1 MKPLAEA
8 LSHGLWLADGAIG
21 TWFLSQGVEPHQLPL
36 LPLDHPDLV
45 IRCHLEYLQA
55 GAQIIETHSFSANRS
70 KLAAMGW
77 DGSVGELNRRAA
89 QLARHA
95 RDIFGEPAYVLGSLG
110 PLAVPVDS
118 PIVPGLDRAEA
129 ETVYRE
135 AVAGLLAGGVDG
147 FLVETMSDLATV
159 EAAVSAIRA
168 ESDLPIV
175 VSFAFSPLGTTLYG
189 ITPEA
194 AVEAVMT
201 LPGGPPAA
209 IGANCGS
216 GPSPL
221 LDAVIRMAEKART
234 YQLPVVAYP
243 NAGEPA
249 LREGHVHYPASP
261 DYMATIAPALKAAGC
276 AVIGGCCG
284 TTPSHIRAIR
294 QNMQGDLHPQL
305 TTRPGFSLTEDVLPK
320 SPDPEWSGPPR
331 LVHELLAQQFVLSV
345 ELDPP
350 RGPNLTRLVDAARQ
364 LEEEQV
370 DVINVADSPMA
381 RVRLGALAT
390 ARLIQER
397 TRLATILHFTTRDRN
412 LMGLQSDLLGA
423 FALGLTNILCLTGD
437 PPGLGDYAHATAV
450 YDLDSIGLTKVL
462 AGFNQGLDALGQPLG
477 SPTVFSI
484 GVGVNP
490 TADPLEKE
498 IERFR
503 QKVAAGAHYA
513 MSQPI
518 YAPEQF
524 YRFLD
529 ALGGPLPIPLIL
541 GIMPLVSYR
550 QALYLHN
557 EVPGI
562 TIPPEVLSRF
572 ESVQDGVHV
581 GIELALELIQ
591 ALRAAIHGIYLV
603 PSFNRVEPLVPL
615 IREIR
620 GLTR

>member
-1 MKPLAEA
+1 
-8 LSHGLWLADGAIG
+8 
-21 TWFLSQGVEPHQLPL
+21 
-36 LPLDHPDLV
+36 
-45 IRCHLEYLQA
+45 
-55 GAQIIETHSFSANRS
+55 
-70 KLAAMGW
+70 
-77 DGSVGELNRRAA
+77 
-89 QLARHA
+89 
-95 RDIFGEPAYVLGSLG
+95 
-110 PLAVPVDS
+110 
-118 PIVPGLDRAEA
+118 
-129 ETVYRE
+129 
-135 AVAGLLAGGVDG
+135 
-147 FLVETMSDLATV
+147 
-159 EAAVSAIRA
+159 
-168 ESDLPIV
+168 
-175 VSFAFSPLGTTLYG
+175 
-189 ITPEA
+189 
-194 AVEAVMT
+194 
-201 LPGGPPAA
+201 
-209 IGANCGS
+209 
-216 GPSPL
+216 
-221 LDAVIRMAEKART
+221 
-234 YQLPVVAYP
+234 
-243 NAGEPA
+243 
-249 LREGHVHYPASP
+249 
-261 DYMATIAPALKAAGC
+261 MATIAPALKAAGC

-305 TTRPGFSLTEDVLPK
+305 TARPGWSLTEDVVPK
-320 SPDPEWSGPPR
+320 SPDPEWSRPPR

-591 ALRAAIHGIYLV
+591 ALRAGIHGIYLV

-620 GLTR
+620 RLTR